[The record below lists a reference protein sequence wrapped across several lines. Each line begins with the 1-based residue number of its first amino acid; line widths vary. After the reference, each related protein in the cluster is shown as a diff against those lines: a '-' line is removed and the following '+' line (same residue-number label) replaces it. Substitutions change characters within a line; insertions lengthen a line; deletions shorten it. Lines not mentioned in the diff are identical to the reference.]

1 MNILIDK
8 KALII
13 GASGGM
19 GTAVASMLSKNGV
32 HCFLVGRSK
41 EKLNDV
47 FSRCSSYGNPC
58 FHYSCDISDMTEIKQ
73 CSENAIKS
81 LGGLNFL
88 IHCAG
93 DYNKALA
100 YECDLEIWDK
110 IIDINLRSTYYF
122 ARNVLPEINKN
133 SGGAVIRINSRDAPH
148 TGIGSKRLRNELLM
162 VTWKYYLRMLESM
175 EQKSAQLIQGLL
187 IPLWLTP
194 ND

>member
-1 MNILIDK
+1 MNNFIDK

-19 GTAVASMLSKNGV
+19 GSAVASMLSKNGV
-32 HCFLVGRSK
+32 HCFLVGRSQ
-41 EKLNDV
+41 EKLDDI
-47 FSRCSSYGNPC
+47 FSSCSSYGNPC
-58 FHYSCDISDMTEIKQ
+58 FMFSCDISDMTEIKQ

-81 LGGLNFL
+81 LDGLNFL

-110 IIDINLRSTYYF
+110 IIDINLRSTYHF

-148 TGIGSKRLRNELLM
+148 AGICLLY
-162 VTWKYYLRMLESM
+162 TSPSPRD
-175 EQKSAQLIQGLL
+175 A
-187 IPLWLTP
+187 
-194 ND
+194 

>member
-1 MNILIDK
+1 
-8 KALII
+8 
-13 GASGGM
+13 
-19 GTAVASMLSKNGV
+19 
-32 HCFLVGRSK
+32 
-41 EKLNDV
+41 
-47 FSRCSSYGNPC
+47 
-58 FHYSCDISDMTEIKQ
+58 MTEIKQ

-81 LGGLNFL
+81 LGGLNYL

-110 IIDINLRSTYYF
+110 IIDINLRSTYHF
-122 ARNVLPEINKN
+122 ARNVLPEINKV

-148 TGIGSKRLRNELLM
+148 TGIGIQTSQKRAIDDYME
-162 VTWKYYLRMLESM
+162 VYLKMLENM

-194 ND
+194 ID